1 MKSRLRLFRNSR
13 PLEHSRRL
21 STLSATGRSGP
32 LKTMLMSRLQYS
44 RPRLSSTM
52 AHHSSQFAGK
62 RGTGTLNKVTTKN
75 MKQEAHLL
83 SLMVEALCDKADA
96 LIAKAERKEGM
107 AYDAENSIP
116 GCDDYDYAQSYRHE
130 SFLLKSDAHLLFQK
144 ARELETKLKEVQ
156 N

>member
-13 PLEHSRRL
+13 PLERSGPL
-21 STLSATGRSGP
+21 STLSATGRSGV
-32 LKTMLMSRLQYS
+32 LKAMLMSRLQLK

-62 RGTGTLNKVTTKN
+62 RGTGTLNKVTTNK
-75 MKQEAHLL
+75 KQEAHLL

-96 LIAKAERKEGM
+96 LIAEAERKEGM

>member
-1 MKSRLRLFRNSR
+1 M
-13 PLEHSRRL
+13 
-21 STLSATGRSGP
+21 
-32 LKTMLMSRLQYS
+32 
-44 RPRLSSTM
+44 
-52 AHHSSQFAGK
+52 
-62 RGTGTLNKVTTKN
+62 TTKN
-75 MKQEAHLL
+75 KKQEAHLL
-83 SLMVEALCDKADA
+83 SLMIEALCDKADA
-96 LIAKAERKEGM
+96 LIVESERKEGM